1 MFIYEASHGPGM
13 TRLTLLGTGGGRFAT
28 VTQERA
34 TGGLYLEDGT
44 SIHIDPGPGS
54 LVMMRKARLD
64 PMRTDGILVSHC
76 HPDHYTDA
84 EVLLEAMTN
93 GTHTRRGVLAGSRSV
108 LEGDGTI
115 GPAISAYHRSAVEE
129 VRVLS
134 PGDEFALGRVTVRA
148 TPASHSDGSTIGF
161 RLATTNGEVGYVPDT
176 ALDDG
181 VIEANKG
188 VRVLVVPVTR
198 PLRSRIEHH
207 LCTEDAAEL
216 VSATDPELAV
226 LNHLGLKILREDP
239 QMQADWIA
247 KKSGVR
253 TVVGEDLMRIRLD
266 ERLTVRSPSDRRG
279 GGRRNGRGRRR
290 GGRRRGDRRSGDQGS
305 RGKDAVSGED
315 RGDEERGHDD
325 KGGPRDITT
334 QIQSPRL

>member
-1 MFIYEASHGPGM
+1 M

-34 TGGLYLEDGT
+34 TGGLYLEDGM

-54 LVMMRKARLD
+54 LVMMRRARLD

-93 GTHTRRGVLAGSRSV
+93 GTHTKRGFLGASRSV

-134 PGDEFALGRVTVRA
+134 PGDEFEVGRVAVRA
-148 TPASHSDGSTIGF
+148 TPASHSDGTTVGF
-161 RLATTNGEVGYVPDT
+161 RISTSNGEVGYIPDT
-176 ALDDG
+176 TLNDE
-181 VIEANKG
+181 VIEANSG
-188 VRVLVVPVTR
+188 VRVLVVPLTR
-198 PLRSRIEHH
+198 PLRARIDHH
-207 LCTEDAAEL
+207 LCTEDAADL
-216 VSATDPELAV
+216 IAATEPELAV

-239 QMQADWIA
+239 QMQAEWIA

-266 ERLTVRSPSDRRG
+266 EWLTIKGPGEGRG
-279 GGRRNGRGRRR
+279 GGRRSGRGRRR
-290 GGRRRGDRRSGDQGS
+290 GGRRRGDHHSGGRDGKQE
-305 RGKDAVSGED
+305 GKDPTGQE
-315 RGDEERGHDD
+315 
-325 KGGPRDITT
+325 P
-334 QIQSPRL
+334 

>member
-1 MFIYEASHGPGM
+1 M

-34 TGGLYLEDGT
+34 TGGLYLEDGM

-54 LVMMRKARLD
+54 LVMMRRAKLD

-93 GTHTRRGVLAGSRSV
+93 GTHTKRGFLGGSRSV

-115 GPAISAYHRSAVEE
+115 GPAISAYHRSAVEV

-134 PGDEFALGRVTVRA
+134 PGDEFEVGRVAVRA
-148 TPASHSDGSTIGF
+148 TPASHSDGTTVGF
-161 RLATTNGEVGYVPDT
+161 RIATSNGEVGYIPDT
-176 ALDDG
+176 TLTDE
-181 VIEANKG
+181 VIEANSG
-188 VRVLVVPVTR
+188 VRVLIVPLTR
-198 PLRSRIEHH
+198 PLRARIDHH
-207 LCTEDAAEL
+207 LCTEDAADL
-216 VSATDPELAV
+216 VAATQPELAV

-239 QMQADWIA
+239 QMQAEWIA

-266 ERLTVRSPSDRRG
+266 EWLTVKGPHDGRG
-279 GGRRNGRGRRR
+279 GGRRSGRGRRR
-290 GGRRRGDRRSGDQGS
+290 GGRRGGDRRDGHGGREGSERQDGDAEAGGTGS
-305 RGKDAVSGED
+305 DD
-315 RGDEERGHDD
+315 RN
-325 KGGPRDITT
+325 GPST
-334 QIQSPRL
+334 SPSQDG